1 LTTPAQV
8 GFTTVVEGY
17 TQELE
22 NGNNWAPAKNEDKT
36 NAKINVHKQAVSD
49 YGKKTSSCLSQI
61 PGYIINK

>member
-1 LTTPAQV
+1 MTTPAQV

-22 NGNNWAPAKNEDKT
+22 NGNNWAPAKGEDKT
-36 NAKINVHKQAVSD
+36 NAKINVLQ
-49 YGKKTSSCLSQI
+49 YLIMEKKTSSCLSQI